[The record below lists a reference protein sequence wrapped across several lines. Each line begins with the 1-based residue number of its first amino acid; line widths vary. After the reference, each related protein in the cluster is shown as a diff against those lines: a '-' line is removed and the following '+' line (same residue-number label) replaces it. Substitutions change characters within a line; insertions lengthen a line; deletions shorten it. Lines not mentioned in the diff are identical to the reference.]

1 MKQQMGRRPRRRI
14 RRTVDAQAGSGGR
27 QTAGGGWQ
35 TAGRDGGRE
44 KEARGRDD
52 GREREGRDSNQRR
65 GRSWLR
71 GQHSDGA
78 TAPKK
83 IGSGLGLDVNPNPNL
98 LCYHVTNLD

>member
-1 MKQQMGRRPRRRI
+1 MRRLDPADGRRRAADGR
-14 RRTVDAQAGSGGR
+14 RRTVDGR
-27 QTAGGGWQ
+27 RR

-52 GREREGRDSNQRR
+52 GREREGRDSNRRR

-83 IGSGLGLDVNPNPNL
+83 KLDQGWV
-98 LCYHVTNLD
+98 

>member
-1 MKQQMGRRPRRRI
+1 MRRLDPADGRRRAADGRRR
-14 RRTVDAQAGSGGR
+14 
-27 QTAGGGWQ
+27 

-52 GREREGRDSNQRR
+52 GREREGRDSNRRR

-83 IGSGLGLDVNPNPNL
+83 KLDQGWV
-98 LCYHVTNLD
+98 

>member
-27 QTAGGGWQ
+27 QTADSRPRRR

-52 GREREGRDSNQRR
+52 EREREGRDSNRRR

-83 IGSGLGLDVNPNPNL
+83 NWIRVGFRCKP
-98 LCYHVTNLD
+98 